1 MIALT
6 YRLLFVIF
14 LDTGG
19 GPGKGVITEGAMPGK
34 TMAERLADYGLDL
47 KFKDLS
53 DEAVH
58 EAKRRVID
66 SFACV
71 LGGYDSP
78 PAVAARAIAPQAGQG
93 SRAGIIGMDYL
104 TTPDFAAFANGIMVR
119 YLDYNDTYLSKEPA
133 HPSDNIPAA
142 LAASEV
148 AGRSGEDLITA
159 IVAAYEIQCRLC
171 DAASLREKG
180 WDHVTYGAFSA
191 TIAASM
197 LLGLSRDETVH
208 AIGIAG
214 TASPALRQTRA
225 GELSMWKG
233 CAFANTARNA
243 LFATLLA
250 RAGITGPAPVFEGE
264 FGFFKLVS
272 GPFELGRL
280 ASKKEDRYKIM
291 DTYIKYYPAEYH
303 SQSAIG
309 ASIELSQEIEN
320 ISDIESV
327 TVKTFRAGYEII
339 GSGKERWRPKTR
351 ETADHS
357 LPFCVAAALMDG
369 NVSLSTFT
377 ERLYDERLLKLV
389 DKVKV
394 EVDSELDRL
403 YPEAIPNRIE
413 VKLKSGEYLSK
424 EIIFPKGHPKN
435 PLTDMEVEEKFRNLG
450 QWHFIGRETDSVLA
464 SLWRLEEMRDTRQ
477 ILRLFAK
484 GRPVV

>member
-1 MIALT
+1 M
-6 YRLLFVIF
+6 
-14 LDTGG
+14 
-19 GPGKGVITEGAMPGK
+19 KTEGVMDGK
-34 TMAERLADYGLDL
+34 TVAGKIAAWALDL

-53 DEAVH
+53 NDAIH

-66 SFACV
+66 SFACL

-78 PAVAARAIAPQAGQG
+78 PAQAARTVAPEVERGAT
-93 SRAGIIGMDYL
+93 IIGVDRP

-142 LAASEV
+142 IAASEV

-159 IVAAYEIQCRLC
+159 IVAAYELQCALC
-171 DAASLREKG
+171 DAASLRAKG

-197 LLGLSRDETVH
+197 LLGLSKDETTH
-208 AIGIAG
+208 ALNIAG
-214 TASPALRQTRA
+214 TTSPALRQTRA

-243 LFATLLA
+243 VFAALLA
-250 RAGITGPAPVFEGE
+250 RGGITGPAPVFEGE

-272 GPFELGRL
+272 GPFDLGTL
-280 ASKKEDRYKIM
+280 ASKKDDPYRITG
-291 DTYIKYYPAEYH
+291 TYIKYYPAEYH

-309 ASIELSQEIEN
+309 AAIELSREIEDA
-320 ISDIESV
+320 STIESV
-327 TVKTFRAGYEII
+327 AVKTFRAGYEII

-357 LPFCVAAALMDG
+357 LPFCVAAALLDG
-369 NVSLSTFT
+369 NINLSTFT
-377 ERLYDERLLKLV
+377 DRLNDENLLRLV

-394 EVDSELDRL
+394 EVDGDLDRL

-413 VKLKSGEYLSK
+413 VRLRSGVYLTK
-424 EIIFPKGHPKN
+424 EIIYPKGHPKN
-435 PLTDMEVEEKFRNLG
+435 PLTDIEVEEKFRNLG
-450 QWHFIGRETDSVLA
+450 QWYFTNKETDSVLE
-464 SLWRLEEMRDTRQ
+464 SLWRLEEMKDTREM
-477 ILRLFAK
+477 LKLFAK
-484 GRPVV
+484 GRRVAG